1 MSRDCGGGLVISG
14 RIFYHPGGR
23 PLTPQTVASSAAN
36 HSLREVTG
44 LGPGGGRPG
53 GTASQEEAEEEE
65 EEEELK
71 AARADVAGGRRQ
83 RTSHPAEG
91 PKPHVPGDPLED
103 GKIRGLL
110 VGVDLGGA
118 SSESAATARRHR
130 AGAGGSGGGARGK
143 KIPPALPAAPGSFV
157 PPSRPDFAPLGWAEH
172 PGGAQL
178 IIVDAPNVAMR
189 HGGRRKC
196 FSCKGIQIVLE
207 YWLQRGHKV
216 KGFLPEYYTNH
227 EYVGGMRAATKLGL
241 ADNPARIPDNIALI
255 QDLVE
260 RGLLVLTPPQDY
272 DDSYCIAYARNHG
285 GYIVT
290 NDRYWDYIE
299 KAGQARGEALQWIRS
314 HCISFAF
321 AGDEFMPNPDFHFL
335 SS

>member
-1 MSRDCGGGLVISG
+1 MSRIVREAGLVISG
-14 RIFYHPGGR
+14 RIFYHPEVGLYSTDGVA
-23 PLTPQTVASSAAN
+23 PPPSTPTG
-36 HSLREVTG
+36 TG
-44 LGPGGGRPG
+44 LGPEEADLE

-65 EEEELK
+65 EEEEL
-71 AARADVAGGRRQ
+71 ARQLEQTLLVEEAENQ
-83 RTSHPAEG
+83 PSAEG

-207 YWLQRGHKV
+207 YWLQRGHK
-216 KGFLPEYYTNH
+216 KD
-227 EYVGGMRAATKLGL
+227 AATLSDSALGNKGK
-241 ADNPARIPDNIALI
+241 AIKAA
-255 QDLVE
+255 
-260 RGLLVLTPPQDY
+260 G
-272 DDSYCIAYARNHG
+272 
-285 GYIVT
+285 
-290 NDRYWDYIE
+290 YWDYIE